1 MSLTR
6 IHLKRDHVRRAA
18 FIICAGLATVVVV
31 IAAGHCRAQETL
43 PVKERIARETTRT
56 SKPAPLNTPAGV
68 SFNDG
73 LTEDEAVA
81 LALWNNPV
89 FNNDLSTLGF
99 ARADLREAGLLR
111 NPVMSLL
118 FPLGPKQFEATIN
131 FPFEVLWQR
140 PRRVAAAKA
149 NLERVAKSL
158 EQNALNLVRD
168 VRLAYAD
175 VRVAQERARLAG
187 EALNLRRQIPV
198 IMDARLRAGD
208 ISEQEAVSARADA
221 RTAEEEAAR
230 LAREVGVVK
239 ERLRFLLGLSV
250 EPTRVELTPTSPEPD
265 APAEADELL
274 RAAYASR
281 PDLRAAELSIETAAK
296 RAKWERSKIFT
307 LMTTL
312 DMNGSGKRGFEAGP
326 GLVAEI
332 PIFNRNQG
340 GISRAEAEVEAAAR
354 QYALTR
360 QRIASEVNEARQQL
374 VQARESL
381 AEWRGRVLP
390 ALKRDTQIQE
400 ASFRDGEI
408 PYLFVLQHRKRLDDA
423 RVREAELGDQARRAR
438 IQLDRAVGRSS
449 YNADVKH

>member
-1 MSLTR
+1 MSLAR
-6 IHLKRDHVRRAA
+6 SHVERDRVRRAA
-18 FIICAGLATVVVV
+18 LAVCAGLTAVVG
-31 IAAGHCRAQETL
+31 IAGARPCRTQEAL
-43 PVKERIARETTRT
+43 PVKERIARETART
-56 SKPAPLNTPAGV
+56 SKPTPFTTPAGV
-68 SFNDG
+68 TLDDG

-81 LALWNNPV
+81 VALWNNPV
-89 FNNDLSTLGF
+89 FNADLSTLGF

-131 FPFEVLWQR
+131 FPFELLWQR

-168 VRLAYAD
+168 VRLAYSD
-175 VRVAQERARLAG
+175 VQAAEERARLAK
-187 EALNLRRQIPV
+187 EALKQRRQIPV

-208 ISEQEAVSARADA
+208 ISEQEAVTARAEA

-239 ERLRFLLGLSV
+239 ERLRFLLGLSAQ
-250 EPTRVELTPTSPEPD
+250 PTQVELMPNLPEPG
-265 APAEADELL
+265 APEQADELL
-274 RAAYASR
+274 RTAYASR
-281 PDLRAAELSIETAAK
+281 PDLRAAELSIEAAAK

-307 LMTTL
+307 LMATL

-326 GLVAEI
+326 GLVAEL

-360 QRIASEVNEARQQL
+360 QRIASEVEEARKQL

-390 ALKRDTQIQE
+390 ALERDARIQE

-408 PYLFVLQHRKRLDDA
+408 PYLFVLQHRQRLDTA
-423 RVREAELGDQARRAR
+423 RVREADLTDQARRAR

>member
-1 MSLTR
+1 MSL
-6 IHLKRDHVRRAA
+6 ISNALKREGTRRLLIAL
-18 FIICAGLATVVVV
+18 CAGLTAS
-31 IAAGHCRAQETL
+31 GGRPCRAQQTL
-43 PVKERIARETTRT
+43 PLKERIARETARG
-56 SKPAPLNTPAGV
+56 SKTAPFTVPAGV
-68 SFNDG
+68 TLGDG

-81 LALWNNPV
+81 VALWNNPV
-89 FNNDLSTLGF
+89 FNSDLSALGF

-131 FPFEVLWQR
+131 FPVEVLWQR

-149 NLERVAKSL
+149 SLERVAKSL
-158 EQNALNLVRD
+158 EQNALDLVRD

-175 VRVAQERARLAG
+175 VRAAEERAGLAG
-187 EALNLRRQIPV
+187 ESLDRRRQIPV

-208 ISEQEAVSARADA
+208 ISEQEAVAARAEA

-239 ERLRFLLGLSV
+239 EGLRFLLGMSA
-250 EPTRVELTPTSPEPD
+250 EPTRIEITPAAPEPD
-265 APAEADELL
+265 APAETDELL

-281 PDLRAAELSIETAAK
+281 PDLRAAEMSIEAAAK

-307 LMTTL
+307 LMATL

-326 GLVAEI
+326 GLIAEL
-332 PIFNRNQG
+332 PVFNRNQG
-340 GISRAEAEVEAAAR
+340 GISRAEAEVVAASR
-354 QYALTR
+354 QYVLTL
-360 QRIASEVNEARQQL
+360 QRIATEVAEARARL
-374 VQARESL
+374 VQARTSL

-390 ALKRDTQIQE
+390 AVVRDAQIQE

-408 PYLFVLQHRKRLDDA
+408 PYLFVLQHRQRLDSA
-423 RVREAELGDQARRAR
+423 RLREAELADQSRRAR
-438 IQLDRAVGRSS
+438 IQLDRAVGKVS